1 MSGKEKGFTYAQLL
15 RVNSANAASNSV
27 GDGRSLTDWVVDLGS
42 TCQQVKRVSF
52 LSCVFTNSAYNII
65 SKGTDTNNTFTF
77 SIDRTGAPD
86 VVQQSLQITEG
97 FYDIDSLMAAV
108 ETKIQSFFTAEGLG
122 ETLTLTQDSLTN
134 RVSAT
139 YGKGIMITSSFSMNP
154 NTDGSKSLWSMMG
167 FFPNLNE
174 VVLYNVPLVAD
185 YVPSLAGLR
194 QVYLV
199 SDVLASG
206 YQIDE
211 KGKFQNVAI
220 NIPVTAPF
228 GGVNVWEC
236 KQDSLCEITYPTPRN
251 LQRVDF
257 KLTDEDG
264 SVVNLNGSSVKVE
277 LKVWFNKT

>member
-1 MSGKEKGFTYAQLL
+1 MSGSEKGFTYAKLL
-15 RVNSANAASNSV
+15 RVNSANAASNTVSE
-27 GDGRSLTDWVVDLGS
+27 GKSYTDWEIDLGS

-52 LSCVFTNSAYNII
+52 LSCVFTNTAYNII
-65 SKGTDTNNTFTF
+65 GGSDSNNILTF
-77 SIDRTGAPD
+77 SVTRVGGPPIFRQT
-86 VVQQSLQITEG
+86 ITVPPG
-97 FYDIDSLMAAV
+97 FYDVTDLMTYIEDA
-108 ETKIQSFFTAEGLG
+108 IQAILTADGFG
-122 ETLTLTQDSLTN
+122 ETFTLTQNAISYKVSGTYDKGTLTN
-134 RVSAT
+134 STFYLDFNSNFAKSTWAMLGFTSDR
-139 YGKGIMITSSFSMNP
+139 SSFIIGLP
-154 NTDGSKSLWSMMG
+154 AIGTSL
-167 FFPNLNE
+167 
-174 VVLYNVPLVAD
+174 
-185 YVPSLAGLR
+185 PSLVGLR

-199 SDVLASG
+199 SNVLSPG

-228 GGVNVWEC
+228 GSVNVWDC

-264 SVVNLNGSSVKVE
+264 SIIDLNGTSVKIE